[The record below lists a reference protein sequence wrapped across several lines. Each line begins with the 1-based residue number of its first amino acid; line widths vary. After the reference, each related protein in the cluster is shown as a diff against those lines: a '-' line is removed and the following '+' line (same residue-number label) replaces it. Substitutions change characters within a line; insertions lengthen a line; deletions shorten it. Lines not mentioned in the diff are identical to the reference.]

1 MKHNSSPP
9 QTGHDAG
16 GGRPSSISI
25 PFSTSSSAP
34 STPESLTTPQQGQ
47 KQKQKQTPNYAKS
60 SFSKSPPSKQ
70 STSSGLGHG
79 HGHGQGLST
88 PELIRFIPS
97 VNSLDVLYKISQSNR
112 VMTNSKLREGIVNQ
126 VKKLK
131 ASEASKCTSPPKSK
145 SRSQSPM
152 GSTGSSSFKSEVRRE
167 CMRPLLKKTIS
178 GQFNSLP
185 EADSSSSAATSP
197 TSPWRHQYQHQHHQ
211 HHQHHHHHQ
220 QQQQQQHTK
229 KRNSREIIIASPNST
244 MEEISSNL
252 ATLKSSNLLIH
263 PSQNS
268 LENRGVTGLIEHGRI
283 MNENAERI
291 AMRRA
296 NAWKR
301 RDTRKGRAA
310 KKVRIY
316 VHSEKNYHF

>member
-1 MKHNSSPP
+1 
-9 QTGHDAG
+9 
-16 GGRPSSISI
+16 
-25 PFSTSSSAP
+25 
-34 STPESLTTPQQGQ
+34 
-47 KQKQKQTPNYAKS
+47 
-60 SFSKSPPSKQ
+60 
-70 STSSGLGHG
+70 
-79 HGHGQGLST
+79 
-88 PELIRFIPS
+88 
-97 VNSLDVLYKISQSNR
+97 
-112 VMTNSKLREGIVNQ
+112 
-126 VKKLK
+126 
-131 ASEASKCTSPPKSK
+131 
-145 SRSQSPM
+145 
-152 GSTGSSSFKSEVRRE
+152 
-167 CMRPLLKKTIS
+167 
-178 GQFNSLP
+178 
-185 EADSSSSAATSP
+185 
-197 TSPWRHQYQHQHHQ
+197 
-211 HHQHHHHHQ
+211 
-220 QQQQQQHTK
+220 
-229 KRNSREIIIASPNST
+229 